1 MNTQMLANTEYFG
14 CDVGLSWNQHPTT
27 SAGDIRKIAINES
40 DPRHGHEKTQLPF
53 FSRAPQRGNSSVSQ
67 ASASKS

>member
-40 DPRHGHEKTQLPF
+40 DPRHGARKDPATVLLQ
-53 FSRAPQRGNSSVSQ
+53 G
-67 ASASKS
+67 ASAGEFFCFASQRKQA